1 MERSLVE
8 RARAGDRAAV
18 EALVR
23 IRVDAVYRTAHTILG
38 NAADAQDATQE
49 ALIAVWRGLPAL
61 REVERFDAWLG
72 RIVTNACRMS
82 LRHRRTVR
90 ELPMDAGEPEP
101 RTGAQPVDEAARDAV
116 RFDRAFERL
125 TVDQRALI
133 VAHHL
138 DGPPIDLL
146 AVELGV
152 PIGTVKSRLH
162 AARAALQ
169 RALMDDW

>member
-8 RARAGDRAAV
+8 RARAGDRAAF

-23 IRVDAVYRTAHTILG
+23 LRVDAVYRTAYSILG

-61 REVERFDAWLG
+61 REIERFDAWLG

-90 ELPMDAGEPEP
+90 ELPIAVDDAEPS
-101 RTGAQPVDEAARDAV
+101 TGAQPVHDAALEAD

-138 DGPPIDLL
+138 DGRPIDQL
-146 AVELGV
+146 AIDLRV

-162 AARAALQ
+162 TARAALQ
-169 RALMDDW
+169 RALADDR